1 MSLSEQWISNFRTA
15 LKSKCGKNWTVY
27 NSRGNVRLQVGK
39 RPNEETLSTAYKWS
53 EDYWIDALNRITTI
67 HQICTESEGKIDLK
81 TAYAISSSA
90 SSILELD
97 WPDALKSYRAFKT
110 NVSDKTW
117 KSKHLSVLHIAL
129 TLLNKKKKPKNG
141 EELSNLA
148 LSKWTK
154 GTTQRRHMRI
164 ALNSFLNYVVQRQ
177 DFPSKWLPPVM
188 SDDEAVTTT
197 KRIGYPLSDSQILRL
212 VDSVNN
218 PRWKFALQL
227 MATYGLRPNDLKHL
241 HTRNNG
247 NELWSDYRKSQGG
260 KKGLTTQ
267 PRQLFPLFVEDID
280 GSKNNWY
287 LMKRIH
293 IKEELPTINDKGG
306 AGQAVGRFLR
316 DNKVW
321 RQLRK
326 EAEDERQQLTP
337 YSFRHRYAY
346 IGHNRQKEDGS
357 YRSPRKLAEAMGH
370 SYHVHLKS
378 YTRFKIKEMVED
390 FDQET
395 VKVI

>member
-1 MSLSEQWISNFRTA
+1 MAEKWISNFRTT

-27 NSRGNVRLQVGK
+27 NSRGIVRLQVGK

-53 EDYWIDALNRITTI
+53 EDTWIDALNRITTV
-67 HQICTESEGKIDLK
+67 HQIFTDSKGKIDLK

-97 WPDALKSYRAFKT
+97 WPDALNSYRSFKT
-110 NVSDKTW
+110 NVSEKTW
-117 KSKHLSVLHIAL
+117 KSKHLPVLHIAL
-129 TLLNKKKKPKNG
+129 TLLNKKKKPKNA
-141 EELSNLA
+141 EELSNPA

-212 VDSVNN
+212 VDSVKN
-218 PRWKFALQL
+218 PRWKFAIQL

-280 GSKNNWY
+280 GSKNNWN
-287 LMKRIH
+287 LMKKIH

-321 RQLRK
+321 QQLKK

-346 IGHNRQKEDGS
+346 VGHNRQKDDGT
-357 YRSPRKLAEAMGH
+357 YRSPKQIADAMGH
-370 SYHVHLKS
+370 SLDVHLAS
-378 YTRFKIKEMVED
+378 YARFMTKELAKN

-395 VKVI
+395 VKVS

>member
-1 MSLSEQWISNFRTA
+1 MSEQWIADFRKI
-15 LKSKCGKNWTVY
+15 LKLKIGKNWTVY

-39 RPNEETLSTAYKWS
+39 RPNEETLTTAYKWS
-53 EDYWIDALNRITTI
+53 EDTWIDAFNRITTI
-67 HQICTESEGKIDLK
+67 HQILKESKGKIDLK

-97 WPDALKSYRAFKT
+97 WADSLNSYRTFKT

-117 KSKHLSVLHIAL
+117 KSKHLPVLHIAL
-129 TLLNKKKKPKNG
+129 KLLNKKKKPRNG

-148 LSKWTK
+148 LAKWTK

-177 DFPSKWLPPVM
+177 DFPSKWLPPVL

-212 VDSVNN
+212 VDSINN
-218 PRWKFALQL
+218 PRWKFAIQL

-267 PRQLFPLFVEDID
+267 PRQLFPLFVQDID
-280 GSKNNWY
+280 GSKINWN
-287 LMKRIH
+287 LKQRIH
-293 IKEELPTINDKGG
+293 IKEELPLINDKGG
-306 AGQAVGRFLR
+306 AGQALGRFLR

-321 RQLRK
+321 QQLRK

-370 SYHVHLKS
+370 SYDVHLKS

-395 VKVI
+395 VKVS

>member
-1 MSLSEQWISNFRTA
+1 MSEKWISNFRTA

-53 EDYWIDALNRITTI
+53 EDTWIDALNRITTI
-67 HQICTESEGKIDLK
+67 HQIFTDSKGKIDLK

-97 WPDALKSYRAFKT
+97 WPDALNSYRAFKT
-110 NVSDKTW
+110 NVSEKTW
-117 KSKHLSVLHIAL
+117 KSKHLPVLHIAL

-141 EELSNLA
+141 EELSNLS

-280 GSKNNWY
+280 GSKNNWN
-287 LMKRIH
+287 LMKKIH
-293 IKEELPTINDKGG
+293 IK
-306 AGQAVGRFLR
+306 GRFLR

-321 RQLRK
+321 QQLRK

-346 IGHNRQKEDGS
+346 IGHNRQKDDGT
-357 YRSPRKLAEAMGH
+357 YRSPKKIAEAMGH
-370 SYHVHLKS
+370 TLDVHLTS
-378 YTRFKIKEMVED
+378 YARFQTKEMVED
-390 FDQET
+390 FDRET
-395 VKVI
+395 VEVI

>member
-1 MSLSEQWISNFRTA
+1 MSLSEQWINDFRKI
-15 LKSKCGKNWTVY
+15 LKLKIGKNWTVY

-39 RPNEETLSTAYKWS
+39 RPNEETLTTAYKWS
-53 EDYWIDALNRITTI
+53 EDTWIDAFNRITTI
-67 HQICTESEGKIDLK
+67 HQILTESKGKIDLK
-81 TAYAISSSA
+81 TAYTISSSA

-97 WPDALKSYRAFKT
+97 WADALNSYRAFKT

-117 KSKHLSVLHIAL
+117 KSKHLPVLHIAL

-141 EELSNLA
+141 EDLSILA
-148 LSKWTK
+148 LSKWSK
-154 GTTQRRHMRI
+154 GTQQRRHMRI
-164 ALNSFLNYVVQRQ
+164 ALYSFLNYVVQRK

-218 PRWKFALQL
+218 PRWKFAIQL

-280 GSKNNWY
+280 GSKNNWN
-287 LMKRIH
+287 LMKKIH

-306 AGQAVGRFLR
+306 AGQAIGRFLR

-321 RQLRK
+321 QQLRK

-357 YRSPRKLAEAMGH
+357 YRSPRKLADAMGH
-370 SYHVHLKS
+370 SYDVHLQS

-390 FDQET
+390 FDRET
-395 VKVI
+395 VEL

>member
-53 EDYWIDALNRITTI
+53 EDTWIDALNRITTI
-67 HQICTESEGKIDLK
+67 EQIFRESKGKIDLK

-97 WPDALKSYRAFKT
+97 WSDALNSYRSFKT

-117 KSKHLSVLHIAL
+117 KSKHLPVLHIAL

-154 GTTQRRHMRI
+154 GTTQRRHMRL

-212 VDSVNN
+212 VDSINN
-218 PRWKFALQL
+218 PRWKFAIQL

-247 NELWSDYRKSQGG
+247 NQLWSDYRKSQGG

-280 GSKNNWY
+280 GSKNNWN
-287 LMKRIH
+287 LMKKIH

-306 AGQAVGRFLR
+306 AGQAIGRFLR

-321 RQLRK
+321 QQLRK

-337 YSFRHRYAY
+337 YSFRHR
-346 IGHNRQKEDGS
+346 
-357 YRSPRKLAEAMGH
+357 
-370 SYHVHLKS
+370 
-378 YTRFKIKEMVED
+378 
-390 FDQET
+390 
-395 VKVI
+395 

>member
-1 MSLSEQWISNFRTA
+1 MSEKWITDFRKI
-15 LKSKCGKNWTVY
+15 LKLKLGKSWTVY
-27 NSRGNVRLQVGK
+27 RSRGNVRLQVGK
-39 RPNEETLSTAYKWS
+39 RPNEETLTTAYKWS
-53 EDYWIDALNRITTI
+53 EDTWIDAFNRITTI
-67 HQICTESEGKIDLK
+67 HQILTESNGKIDLK

-90 SSILELD
+90 ISILELD
-97 WPDALKSYRAFKT
+97 WADSLKSYRTFKT

-117 KSKHLSVLHIAL
+117 KFKHLPVLHIVL
-129 TLLNKKKKPKNG
+129 KLLNKKKKPKNG
-141 EELSNLA
+141 EELSYLA
-148 LSKWTK
+148 LAKWNK

-164 ALNSFLNYVVQRQ
+164 ALNSFLNYVVQRK
-177 DFPSKWLPPVM
+177 DFPSKWLPPLV

-212 VDSVNN
+212 VDSVKN
-218 PRWKFALQL
+218 PRWKFALEL
-227 MATYGLRPNDLKHL
+227 LSTYGLRPNDLKHL

-247 NELWSDYRKSQGG
+247 NELWSEYRKSQGG

-267 PRQLFPLFVEDID
+267 PRQLFPLFVQDID
-280 GSKNNWY
+280 GSKINWN
-287 LMKRIH
+287 LKQRIH
-293 IKEELPTINDKGG
+293 IKEELPRINDKGG
-306 AGQAVGRFLR
+306 AGQALGRFLR

-321 RQLRK
+321 QQLRK

-370 SYHVHLKS
+370 SYDVHLKS

-395 VKVI
+395 VKVS